1 MLPSSSSQL
10 ARYGSLNHYKKFWLL
25 QTQLEKQEQSS
36 SSSTLSLSS
45 ASAASAAPPSS
56 GHAIIK
62 ESSKTS
68 SLPAHNLNGDAH
80 HAIVGPQYGIC
91 RMEMS
96 ASSSSGRVINSSP
109 SLTYCPGEPTCVRDY
124 FSHMPGYCLQPND
137 VSLSRVETQSSP
149 LSLAVNCG
157 DVATIKS
164 ANCTWQVNS
173 PQLDSNDHQQQM
185 LGRLSAQ
192 EPAASCESLVNEV
205 DKGVYDGSTPRIS
218 SVASDHLTT
227 GGQGH
232 LISESQHRDPV
243 SSRNNSPV
251 SGVTTSIGYLR
262 TCTLCGT
269 TRTPLWRSGPEGPKS
284 LCNACGIR
292 VKKTR
297 RLEASLQVTNGS
309 SLSPSTIS
317 GFKGALK
324 RKLSSDK
331 LKDFT
336 LHKKRRSTAVVSGP
350 NFCRQKVSRYSR
362 KPGGLWDN
370 GLPKL
375 ATLLSHNGRSPTNDF
390 AEDVEEAAVLLMALS
405 CGLVLS

>member
-36 SSSTLSLSS
+36 SSTLSLSS

-62 ESSKTS
+62 ESSKAS
-68 SLPAHNLNGDAH
+68 SLPAHHLNADAH

-91 RMEMS
+91 RMEML
-96 ASSSSGRVINSSP
+96 AYCNSGRVINSSP
-109 SLTYCPGEPTCVRDY
+109 ALTYCAGEPACVRDY
-124 FSHMPGYCLQPND
+124 FSHMPGYCLQPTD
-137 VSLSRVETQSSP
+137 VTLSRVETESSP

-164 ANCTWQVNS
+164 ANCTWQDNS
-173 PQLDSNDHQQQM
+173 SQLDSNDQQQQM
-185 LGRLSAQ
+185 LGRLGAQ

-205 DKGVYDGSTPRIS
+205 EKRVCDGSMPRIS

-227 GGQGH
+227 DGQAY
-232 LISESQHRDPV
+232 LISKPQHRDPV
-243 SSRNNSPV
+243 SSRNTTSV

-292 VKKTR
+292 VKKTK

-309 SLSPSTIS
+309 SLSPSTMS
-317 GFKGALK
+317 GLKGALK

-331 LKDFT
+331 LKDFK

-350 NFCRQKVSRYSR
+350 NFCRQKAVRYSK
-362 KPGGLWDN
+362 KPGVLWDN

-375 ATLLSHNGRSPTNDF
+375 ATLLSHNGRSSSNDF